1 MKKED
6 QKVLANIED
15 EVLIQ
20 TVVDRNLV
28 KKVAENLKDNDVV
41 NLVHYRDL
49 EDCFDPKFGFD
60 EDAERE
66 KIEEQVEKDFKVEYY
81 VLHKDFDRYQLRD
94 HLIDIARLHSHARIK
109 NCSIRLSNFSN
120 SVDFRLLYS
129 PHYV

>member
-6 QKVLANIED
+6 QKVLAKYIED

-49 EDCFDPKFGFD
+49 EDRFYPKDGFD
-60 EDAERE
+60 EDEERE
-66 KIEEQVEKDFKVEYY
+66 KIEEQVEKDFRVEYY
-81 VLHKDFDRYQLRD
+81 VLHKDFDRFQLRD
-94 HLIDIARLHSHARIK
+94 HLIDIAGLYSHASDK
-109 NCSIRLSNFSN
+109 KLFDTLSELLEFS
-120 SVDFRLLYS
+120 
-129 PHYV
+129 

>member
-6 QKVLANIED
+6 QKVLAKYIED

-49 EDCFDPKFGFD
+49 EDRFDPKYGFD

-94 HLIDIARLHSHARIK
+94 HLIDIARLHSHASDKKLFDTLIE
-109 NCSIRLSNFSN
+109 LLEFS
-120 SVDFRLLYS
+120 
-129 PHYV
+129 

>member
-1 MKKED
+1 MEKED
-6 QKVLANIED
+6 QKVLAKYIED

-41 NLVHYRDL
+41 NLVHYREL
-49 EDCFDPKFGFD
+49 EDCFDPKDGFD

-66 KIEEQVEKDFKVEYY
+66 KIEEQVEKDFKVVYY

-94 HLIDIARLHSHARIK
+94 HLIDIARLHSHASDKKLFDTLIE
-109 NCSIRLSNFSN
+109 LLEFS
-120 SVDFRLLYS
+120 
-129 PHYV
+129 

>member
-6 QKVLANIED
+6 QKVLAKYIED

-49 EDCFDPKFGFD
+49 EDRFDPKDGFD
-60 EDAERE
+60 EDSERE
-66 KIEEQVEKDFKVEYY
+66 KIEEQVEKDIEINYHI
-81 VLHKDFDRYQLRD
+81 LHKDFDRFQLRD
-94 HLIDIARLHSHARIK
+94 HLIDIAGLYSHASDK
-109 NCSIRLSNFSN
+109 KLFDKLSELLEFS
-120 SVDFRLLYS
+120 
-129 PHYV
+129 

>member
-6 QKVLANIED
+6 QKVLAKYIED

-49 EDCFDPKFGFD
+49 EDRFDPKDGFD

-66 KIEEQVEKDFKVEYY
+66 KIEEQVEKDFEINYHI
-81 VLHKDFDRYQLRD
+81 LHKDFDRFQLRD
-94 HLIDIARLHSHARIK
+94 HLIDIAGLYSHASDKKLFDTLIE
-109 NCSIRLSNFSN
+109 LLEFS
-120 SVDFRLLYS
+120 
-129 PHYV
+129 